1 MRINKPL
8 AALADT
14 VLVIVFATFGRG
26 AHAEGVGPAEVAQ
39 TAWPFLVGLAA
50 GWAVLLVTARP
61 HTAVRTGVLLWLT
74 TFVGGMTCRGV
85 MTGKVPHWSFLLV
98 AGTFIAVFLI
108 GWRVLVGVV
117 GRRRAVSS

>member
-1 MRINKPL
+1 MRISKPL
-8 AALADT
+8 TALTDT
-14 VLVIVFATFGRG
+14 VLVIVFAAIGRG

-74 TFVGGMTCRGV
+74 TLVGGMTGRGL
-85 MTGKVPHWSFLLV
+85 MAGKIPHWSFLLV
-98 AGTFIAVFLI
+98 AGTVIAVFLI
-108 GWRVLVGVV
+108 GWRALAAAL